1 MEAQTANRVLIITV
15 PKIGGPTLLR
25 PAMEERRVSFAAQNE
40 IDAEQ
45 AFLNSMKALQEL
57 DEAGAS
63 PAPAR
68 EAAAQD
74 SSVSF
79 GSEVGNGVDIGGD
92 YCIGPV
98 ETNAEDQK
106 VTPCPGSGVSAIVGT
121 TAVAVAGATPASPG
135 STTSP
140 VVKPDVPQEN
150 ISILSSVPTTASFFH
165 RRPPAPFS
173 YEEDDEEEPGPAA
186 TPTAAPT
193 ATPTATPTVAI
204 IKDEVANDSTKSTA
218 TTPTLSATPVPSSCS
233 PVAMARNFPNG
244 SHVSL
249 TSPAPAS
256 VSASISAPANNM
268 PLPTPPNPIVAPE
281 DTSTQT
287 PAQNANPVSTP
298 NEIQQSNIVPGTL
311 QEKSQPAMG
320 VVSHSP
326 SNVPVA
332 STAATN
338 TTVSTATATSTVATT
353 APSNKR
359 KRLPQDKVGQ
369 LEDRIAEDPRGDTDA
384 WYNLVAEYQ
393 KKGKFDEARA
403 VFERFFLVFPAC
415 VRVKISFCF

>member
-1 MEAQTANRVLIITV
+1 
-15 PKIGGPTLLR
+15 
-25 PAMEERRVSFAAQNE
+25 MEERRVSFAAQNE

-63 PAPAR
+63 PASAR

-74 SSVSF
+74 NSNVGC
-79 GSEVGNGVDIGGD
+79 GSEIGNGVELGGD
-92 YCIGPV
+92 YCIGLV

-106 VTPCPGSGVSAIVGT
+106 VTPCPGSGVSAIVGST
-121 TAVAVAGATPASPG
+121 SVAATGVAPASSG

-140 VVKPDVPQEN
+140 VVKPDVAQEN
-150 ISILSSVPTTASFFH
+150 ISIPYSVPTTASASH

-173 YEEDDEEEPGPAA
+173 YEEDDEEEEPGPAA
-186 TPTAAPT
+186 TPTAAPA
-193 ATPTATPTVAI
+193 ATPAAAI
-204 IKDEVANDSTKSTA
+204 MKDEVADDSTKSTA
-218 TTPTLSATPVPSSCS
+218 TTTPLSATPVPSSCS

-249 TSPAPAS
+249 TPPAPPSTSASIPAPANS
-256 VSASISAPANNM
+256 KPT
-268 PLPTPPNPIVAPE
+268 PTPPNPIVVPE

-287 PAQNANPVSTP
+287 PTQNANPVSTT
-298 NEIQQSNIVPGTL
+298 NETQQSNTVPGAL
-311 QEKSQPAMG
+311 QENSQPVTG

-326 SNVPVA
+326 SNVPVP
-332 STAATN
+332 STTATNITMNAAT
-338 TTVSTATATSTVATT
+338 TMSTVATA

-415 VRVKISFCF
+415 VRVEISFCF